1 MFKGFTTG
9 EKGERLVSPRF
20 TFPGCCVTELKH
32 KHSVHHG
39 FTLIEL
45 MIVVAVIGIL
55 AAIAI
60 PNFVNLRN
68 RAFEASVKANMHTLQ
83 MAVEEFCTASI
94 GVYPGDLDTQV
105 NQANPQVV
113 GGLGVMSIAGGVR
126 VPPFPNNSFLKPAS
140 GFKNP
145 YSPANNVVDNLL
157 VGPPPPVAIPPSGVS
172 YYSSYQVDGVTPSGP
187 GLPAYYY
194 NITGYG
200 TDAPMTLILP

>member
-1 MFKGFTTG
+1 MVEQKDTH
-9 EKGERLVSPRF
+9 RF
-20 TFPGCCVTELKH
+20 QR
-32 KHSVHHG
+32 G

-45 MIVVAVIGIL
+45 MVVVAIIGIL

-83 MAVEEFCTASI
+83 MAVEEFCTAAV
-94 GVYPGDLDTQV
+94 GVYPGDLDTQLNAV
-105 NQANPQVV
+105 NPLVLPPFGN
-113 GGLGVMSIAGGVR
+113 MSVAGGAR

-145 YSPANNVVDNLL
+145 YSAANNVVDNLL

-172 YYSSYQVDGVTPSGP
+172 YFSSYQIDGVTPSGP
-187 GLPAYYY
+187 GQPAYSYY
-194 NITGYG
+194 VSGYG
-200 TDAPMTLILP
+200 TDAPLTLILP

>member
-9 EKGERLVSPRF
+9 EKGERRVSPRF
-20 TFPGCCVTELKH
+20 TFQGCCMAEQKN
-32 KHSVHHG
+32 KRCVHRG

-83 MAVEEFCTASI
+83 MAVEEFCTAAV
-94 GVYPGDLDTQV
+94 GVYPGDLDTQL
-105 NQANPQVV
+105 NQANPQIV
-113 GGLGVMSIAGGVR
+113 GPIGNMSVAGGAR
-126 VPPFPNNSFLKPAS
+126 IPPFPANSFLKPAS

-145 YSPANNVVDNLL
+145 YSGANNVVENLL

-172 YYSSYQVDGVTPSGP
+172 YFSSYQIDGITPSGP
-187 GLPAYYY
+187 GQPAYYY
-194 NITGYG
+194 NVTGYG
-200 TDAPMTLILP
+200 TDAPITLTLP